1 MFNLHTPKSTKN
13 IFHAEKHWITSLQTT
28 YPFGLN
34 SRLKGIGDFN
44 PSQGIYPNFGG
55 RPRRKN
61 KRHSRRKPKR
71 LRIRHDISLEF
82 IKRRHQEL
90 SNSQN
95 YIHFFKTFLYGLPR
109 SELQKLSIEA
119 LNPQVNLDIRL
130 KDMINMITHQRLFN
144 ETERLGRF
152 IRENGYF

>member
-1 MFNLHTPKSTKN
+1 MVHQHFQADCHGITNCKIIPIEIIDIGPLLQQNLNQNQLEKSISKLR
-13 IFHAEKHWITSLQTT
+13 FEREKHWITSLQTT

-95 YIHFFKTFLYGLPR
+95 YIHYFKTFLYI
-109 SELQKLSIEA
+109 LQY
-119 LNPQVNLDIRL
+119 DT
-130 KDMINMITHQRLFN
+130 M
-144 ETERLGRF
+144 ETF
-152 IRENGYF
+152 